1 MEYRVDLPAFSGP
14 LDLLLHLV
22 KRQEVDVHE
31 IQISQILKDYLA
43 YLKALETLDLNNIGE
58 FLVMASTL
66 MEVKSKELLPKET
79 LDLQDELDPR
89 DELITQLLEYRRYR
103 ELTRRLEGKG
113 KDREQIFSRGSQG
126 ADQKELSSLAKER
139 FEQEI
144 EESLDL
150 QDLDAW
156 FLVKAYAQLL
166 EETDFGKTY
175 QVEKDEKPMRAF
187 LDELRGKL
195 EARKQIPFR
204 HAFNPEEG
212 KMGMIG
218 TFMAMLELMKQG
230 EMNATQDVPF
240 SEILLIWI
248 PPEERRPMFDDE
260 PAREVEPIEAT
271 DAPTETP
278 AEAPSDANE
287 PALEQERDASAD

>member
-31 IQISQILKDYLA
+31 IQISQILKDYLV
-43 YLKALETLDLNNIGE
+43 YLKALESLDLNNIGE

-113 KDREQIFSRGSQG
+113 KDRERVFSRGSQG

-139 FEQEI
+139 FEKEV
-144 EESLDL
+144 EESLDM

-156 FLVKAYAQLL
+156 FLLKAYAQLL

-175 QVEKDEKPMRAF
+175 EVEKDSKPMRAY
-187 LDELRGKL
+187 LDELR
-195 EARKQIPFR
+195 ARLSEHKQLPFR
-204 HAFNPEEG
+204 QAFNIEEG

-230 EMNATQDVPF
+230 EMAATQEEPF
-240 SEILLIWI
+240 SDILLIWI
-248 PPEERRPMFDDE
+248 PPEERRPIFDEE
-260 PAREVEPIEAT
+260 PAREVEPILASEGPMGDEPEAGDST
-271 DAPTETP
+271 VDPEDQTRSP
-278 AEAPSDANE
+278 NG
-287 PALEQERDASAD
+287 

>member
-31 IQISQILKDYLA
+31 IQISKILKDYLI

-103 ELTRRLEGKG
+103 ELTRRLEGRG
-113 KDREQIFSRGSQG
+113 KDRERVFSRGSQG
-126 ADQKELSSLAKER
+126 ADQKKLSSMAKER
-139 FEQEI
+139 FEQEV
-144 EESLDL
+144 EESLDM

-156 FLVKAYAQLL
+156 FLLKAYAQLL

-175 QVEKDEKPMRAF
+175 EVEKDKKPMRAY
-187 LDELRGKL
+187 LNELRGRL

-204 HAFNPEEG
+204 HAFNLEEG

-230 EMNATQDVPF
+230 EMSAIQEMPF
-240 SEILLIWI
+240 SEILLTWI
-248 PPEERRPMFDDE
+248 PPEERRPIFDDE
-260 PAREVEPIEAT
+260 PAREVQPIEADDGPV
-271 DAPTETP
+271 DAAET
-278 AEAPSDANE
+278 AD
-287 PALEQERDASAD
+287 EQERDASAD

>member
-1 MEYRVDLPAFSGP
+1 MSVRIAGMEYRVDLPAFSGP

-31 IQISQILKDYLA
+31 IQISDILKHYLV

-66 MEVKSKELLPKET
+66 MELKSKELLPKET

-113 KDREQIFSRGSQG
+113 RDREQVFSRGSHG
-126 ADQKELSSLAKER
+126 ADQKELSAMAKDQYEK
-139 FEQEI
+139 EI

-156 FLVKAYAQLL
+156 FLLKAYAQLL

-175 QVEKDEKPMRAF
+175 EVEKDKKPMRAY
-187 LDELRGKL
+187 LDELRARL
-195 EARKQIPFR
+195 SARKQLPFQQ
-204 HAFNPEEG
+204 AFDVSEG

-230 EMNATQDVPF
+230 EMKASQDAPF
-240 SEILLIWI
+240 DPILLTWI
-248 PPEERRPMFDDE
+248 PPEERRPVFDDE
-260 PAREVEPIEAT
+260 PAREVEPIEAG
-271 DAPTETP
+271 DPEEPTETP
-278 AEAPSDANE
+278 G
-287 PALEQERDASAD
+287 